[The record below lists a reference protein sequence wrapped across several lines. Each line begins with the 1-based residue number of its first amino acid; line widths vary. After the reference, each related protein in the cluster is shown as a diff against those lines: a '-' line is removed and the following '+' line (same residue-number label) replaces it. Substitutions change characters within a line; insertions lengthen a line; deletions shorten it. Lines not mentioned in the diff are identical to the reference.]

1 MEKDKILGLQK
12 NVFFLG
18 LTSFFND
25 FSSEMILSIL
35 PAFFISVLK
44 SGAQSLGLVEG
55 IAEAASDFMKIY
67 SGKLSDKIH
76 RKKIFAVIG
85 YSISVATRPFYLFA
99 NTVGS
104 VIGLRVT
111 DRLGKGLRDAPRDAL
126 ISVSSA
132 KEEISKSFGYHRAMD
147 TIGAIFGPLVAYF
160 ILLKNPNAFNTVF
173 ITAFI
178 IGIFAVFSLALVNEV
193 KTFIENKKNSTKS
206 KYAFSISFKLYLFSI
221 FILSLGSLPVA
232 ILLFKTKDL
241 GFLIASI
248 PLFYM
253 IYNIS
258 YAIFSTPAGKIAD
271 RVGNEK
277 VIFTGYVI
285 LLFGYI
291 VLIFSHS
298 LNILILGFL
307 LLGTN
312 AALTDGMQRAYIS
325 NLIDTDYKGEA
336 YGYFNAVVG
345 FGALFSGIIGG
356 YIWQNY
362 SDNTALIIS
371 SIVIIIGLVL
381 FIVTTKMKNPAENIL
396 QN

>member
-1 MEKDKILGLQK
+1 MKKDKIFGLQK

-25 FSSEMILSIL
+25 FSSEMILSVL

-44 SGAQSLGLVEG
+44 SGAESLGLVEG
-55 IAEAASDFMKIY
+55 LAEAASDFMKIY
-67 SGKLSDKIH
+67 SGRLSDKIH
-76 RKKIFAVIG
+76 KKKIFAVIG
-85 YSISVATRPFYLFA
+85 YSLSVLTRPFYLLVSS
-99 NTVGS
+99 VGG
-104 VIGLRVT
+104 VIGLRLT
-111 DRLGKGLRDAPRDAL
+111 DRIGKGLRDAPRDAL
-126 ISVSSA
+126 ISISA
-132 KEEISKSFGYHRAMD
+132 APEEMSKSFGYHRAMD
-147 TIGAIFGPLVAYF
+147 TLGAIFGPLVAYL

-173 ITAFI
+173 MTAFV
-178 IGIFAVFSLALVNEV
+178 IGILAVFSLALVSEV
-193 KTFIENKKNSTKS
+193 KTLAESRKTIAKAGYKFPL
-206 KYAFSISFKLYLFSI
+206 SFKIYLLAI

-271 RVGNEK
+271 KIGNSK
-277 VIFTGYVI
+277 VIFTGYLMLI
-285 LLFGYI
+285 LGYI

-298 LNILILGFL
+298 LAVLVVGFL

-312 AALTDGMQRAYIS
+312 AALTDGTQRAQVS
-325 NLIDTDYKGEA
+325 KLVGEEYKGEA
-336 YGYFNAVVG
+336 YGYLNAVVG

-356 YIWQNY
+356 FVWQQY
-362 SDNTALIIS
+362 SDNTALIAG
-371 SIVIIIGLVL
+371 SIVVIIGLII
-381 FIVTTKMKNPAENIL
+381 FGFTIKNN
-396 QN
+396 

>member
-1 MEKDKILGLQK
+1 MEKDKIFGLQK

-35 PAFFISVLK
+35 PAFFISILR
-44 SGAQSLGLVEG
+44 SGAESLGLVEG

-76 RKKIFAVIG
+76 RKKIFAVLG
-85 YSISVATRPFYLFA
+85 YSLSVATRPFYLLVSS
-99 NTVGS
+99 VGG

-126 ISVSSA
+126 ISASA
-132 KEEISKSFGYHRAMD
+132 APEEMGKSFGYHRAMD
-147 TIGAIFGPLVAYF
+147 TGGAILGPLVAYF

-173 ITAFI
+173 VTAFV
-178 IGIFAVFSLALVNEV
+178 IGIFAVFSLVLVTEV
-193 KTFIENKKNSTKS
+193 KTMVQNREISQKAGYRFP
-206 KYAFSISFKLYLFSI
+206 FSFKLYLISI

-241 GFLIASI
+241 GFVIASI

-253 IYNIS
+253 VYNIS

-271 RVGNEK
+271 KIGNRK
-277 VIFTGYVI
+277 VIFTGYIMLVV
-285 LLFGYI
+285 GYI
-291 VLIFSHS
+291 VLILSHTAPV
-298 LNILILGFL
+298 LVIGFL

-312 AALTDGMQRAYIS
+312 AALTDGMQRAYVS
-325 NLIDTDYKGEA
+325 NLVEKEYKGEA
-336 YGYFNAVVG
+336 YGYLNAAVG
-345 FGALFSGIIGG
+345 FGSLFSGIIGG
-356 YIWQNY
+356 FIWQQY
-362 SDNTALIIS
+362 GDNTALVAGS
-371 SIVIIIGLVL
+371 VTVVIGLIIFVL
-381 FIVTTKMKNPAENIL
+381 MARTRPVLK
-396 QN
+396 

>member
-1 MEKDKILGLQK
+1 MEKDKIFGLQK

-44 SGAQSLGLVEG
+44 SGAESLGLVEG

-85 YSISVATRPFYLFA
+85 YSISVATRPFYPLI
-99 NTVGS
+99 NSVGG

-126 ISVSSA
+126 ISVSASP
-132 KEEISKSFGYHRAMD
+132 EEMSKSFGYHRAMD

-173 ITAFI
+173 MIAFV
-178 IGIFAVFSLALVNEV
+178 IGICAVFSLILVHEV
-193 KTFIENKKNSTKS
+193 KTLTENRKISAQA
-206 KYAFSISFKLYLFSI
+206 KYIFPLSFKLYILSI
-221 FILSLGSLPVA
+221 FLLSLGSLPIA

-253 IYNIS
+253 IYNLS

-271 RVGNEK
+271 MVGNRK
-277 VIFTGYVI
+277 VIFTGYVMLVI
-285 LLFGYI
+285 GYI

-298 LNILILGFL
+298 LSILIIGFL

-312 AALTDGMQRAYIS
+312 AALTDGTQRAYIS
-325 NLIDTDYKGEA
+325 NLVEKDYKGEA
-336 YGYFNAVVG
+336 YGYLNAAIG
-345 FGALFSGIIGG
+345 FGSLFSGIAGG
-356 YIWQNY
+356 FIWQNY
-362 SDNTALIIS
+362 GDNTALLTGSVI
-371 SIVIIIGLVL
+371 IIIGLAIFTFVSRIKL
-381 FIVTTKMKNPAENIL
+381 VNTATI
-396 QN
+396 